1 VRARPAFASESDPF
15 SPRVDVRESGVCA
28 TAPVSPSPIDPR
40 DRPTARP
47 ARQTAREL
55 APLHEL
61 LYKFEVGDHLG
72 ALATAEA
79 LLDAH
84 LVPTALRPFDPP
96 EALDAT
102 ASLLLTFVDGR
113 TPLERVLDA
122 SEIPM
127 LDALRAL
134 CDLVEWG
141 VVALRS

>member
-1 VRARPAFASESDPF
+1 VRARPAVAPDSDPF
-15 SPRVDVRESGVCA
+15 LPHADLRESGVCA
-28 TAPVSPSPIDPR
+28 SAPLSTDAR
-40 DRPTARP
+40 DTPTARP
-47 ARQTAREL
+47 SRRTETDL
-55 APLHEL
+55 TPLHEL

-96 EALDAT
+96 EPLDAT
-102 ASLLLTFVDGR
+102 ALLLLTFVDGR
-113 TPLERVLDA
+113 TTLERVLDA

-134 CDLVEWG
+134 CDLVEGG

>member
-15 SPRVDVRESGVCA
+15 LAHADARESGVCA
-28 TAPVSPSPIDPR
+28 TAALSTDPR

-47 ARQTAREL
+47 SGHAVSEL

-84 LVPTALRPFDPP
+84 LVPTALHAFEPP
-96 EALDAT
+96 ETLDPTAL
-102 ASLLLTFVDGR
+102 LLLTFVDGR
-113 TPLERVLDA
+113 TTLERVLDA

>member
-1 VRARPAFASESDPF
+1 VRARPAFASESDPLF
-15 SPRVDVRESGVCA
+15 PEVRESGVCT
-28 TAPVSPSPIDPR
+28 TAVAVVTDAR

-47 ARQTAREL
+47 ARHVAREL

-79 LLDAH
+79 LLDAC

-96 EALDAT
+96 EALDST
-102 ASLLLTFVDGR
+102 ALLLLTFVDGR
-113 TPLERVLDA
+113 TTLERVLDA

-127 LDALRAL
+127 LDGLRAL

>member
-1 VRARPAFASESDPF
+1 MRARPAFASESDPL
-15 SPRVDVRESGVCA
+15 SPQTDLRESGVCA
-28 TAPVSPSPIDPR
+28 AAPVSTRPH

-47 ARQTAREL
+47 MRHASSDL

-61 LYKFEVGDHLG
+61 LYRFEVGDHLG

-84 LVPTALRPFDPP
+84 LVPTALHPFDPP
-96 EALDAT
+96 DLVDPT
-102 ASLLLTFVDGR
+102 ASLLLGFVDGR
-113 TPLERVLDA
+113 TTLERVLDA

-134 CDLVEWG
+134 GDLVEAG
-141 VVALRS
+141 VVALRA